1 MISLEIAKSHVNE
14 AIQLIS
20 KGQYNDALALVEQA
34 APAFEAAEDWEGYV
48 GCLNRLGVIFLN
60 LGRYEGSLTTTK
72 FALEV
77 YNEYIKINSKLLC
90 AIYAN
95 IGVIFYQLG
104 NYTTS
109 VEYQQKTLRLRQEL
123 LGKWHKD
130 TASSYNNLGGCYWEI
145 GQYADALHCF
155 EQSLK
160 IRLAVLG
167 EQHID
172 TVSSYNNL
180 GLYYENA
187 SNYNQA
193 LIYHHKAL
201 SINLALLGNL
211 HPKTAYSYNNL
222 GACYLCKSDY
232 KQAAK
237 HYEEALRIRIISLGE
252 KNHSTAYSYN
262 GLGIYYKEVGD
273 YDMAILYHQKALSI
287 WHKDPEKPDPKAA
300 SIYLGLGNCYRLKGN
315 YERAIYYHQVSL
327 AIKYSFLPP
336 IHRDIA
342 KSYINIA
349 LCLWNIKQYDQSI
362 VQLEK
367 ALTIQ
372 KQVLGYEINADKA
385 GTYNNM
391 AVVFRLQGKY
401 TYGIQYAQKSLDIR
415 LHILGKCH
423 NDTSNTYYNIGLIY
437 AKKNEFE
444 KALHHYQKALQSLAL
459 NVPDEDY
466 YPLPKLEVHN
476 SAIDLL
482 DLLSAKAN
490 TFQSLY
496 HQSQT
501 PQDLTAAL
509 AHYQCADALIDQMR
523 QSYKTEGSKLLLAEK
538 GKTKVYDAGLAA
550 LFDYQLL
557 VKNTSNN
564 MLTLSHFN
572 QTLGYQL
579 PDRPIDL
586 AFHFSEKSKA
596 VLLFAGMKDAEARLN
611 AQLPPDLVQQEYDLR
626 VELTYLERR
635 ISEEGY
641 KKDEEQDKTALNE
654 WQSQHFD
661 FKNQYDALIERL
673 ETEYPK
679 YYQLKYDLQAANIAQ
694 VQTALPPNKAM
705 ISYVLADKY
714 LYTIIITAQQS
725 YWLQTDLPTDFEGLV
740 EDFLLSFQ
748 SKIGIRDYITYG
760 YDLYRHLIL
769 PALNTGALQ
778 NIQQFIIIPDGI
790 LSRVPFEALL
800 TADCTDKTPLQDL
813 PYLLQQ
819 YQIAYHYSA
828 TLWLNQQT
836 ATSTQEPENA
846 NENAPSSGEIGG
858 GKDFIGFAPIY
869 SNTAQNS
876 SEHDIDLTLPDDFY
890 EKIGIEKP
898 EEKHRINYTE
908 TADVVR
914 SVVEGRNFVELIH
927 SETEV
932 RNVAELFAAKRQTAK
947 LLLHEKATL
956 DNFKALVGKY
966 RYILVSAHADYNG
979 EKPDQ
984 TGIIFSPNETD
995 GNGIFYMGDAYNLQL
1010 QADLVVLSCCETGLG
1025 KISKGE
1031 GTMALNRGF
1040 LYSGAKNVV
1049 YTLFKVY
1056 DKESC
1061 ELSTELFRQLI
1072 AQKPNAEALHQA
1084 KLSLIARGLMPIKW
1098 AGYVLVGQ

>member
-1 MISLEIAKSHVNE
+1 MHTVEQAKELVKQASE
-14 AIQLIS
+14 LQTAG
-20 KGQYNDALALVEQA
+20 KYNDAIALLEQA
-34 APAFEAAEDWEGYV
+34 TPVFEAAEDWEGYV
-48 GCLNRLGVIFLN
+48 ASLNNYAHCLRFNGKYDEGIEKAEKALQICLDKWGEQNRYTGDTYYRLAVCYQYAGHYKKAIDFQWKSLNIQLKTLGEKHLNIADSYNN
-60 LGRYEGSLTTTK
+60 LGNCYFRVGDYIQAIDSHEKALTVRLAVVGEQHPHTAMSYSGISYGYYFK
-72 FALEV
+72 GDYDLAIAYV
-77 YNEYIKINSKLLC
+77 KRAIDINL
-90 AIYAN
+90 AIYSEGHSE
-95 IGVIFYQLG
+95 I
-104 NYTTS
+104 
-109 VEYQQKTLRLRQEL
+109 
-123 LGKWHKD
+123 
-130 TASSYNNLGGCYWEI
+130 ASNYNNLGGCYERKGDYI
-145 GQYADALHCF
+145 QAIACCQKALA
-155 EQSLK
+155 
-160 IRLAVLG
+160 IWLAVLPR
-167 EQHID
+167 QHPNVATTYDLLGICFRGKGDYSMSELFGFKALSIRLTTLKDKHHIEIGHSYANLGNVYID
-172 TVSSYNNL
+172 KGNYSQAIDYLKKALAIFLKVSDIHALSGNFYTNLGVCYQLQGDYRQAIDCYQKSVNIWSKMFDKTHPSTGVSYNNL
-180 GLYYENA
+180 GLCYVNTNDYTQAIVYYQ
-187 SNYNQA
+187 QA
-193 LIYHHKAL
+193 
-201 SINLALLGNL
+201 
-211 HPKTAYSYNNL
+211 
-222 GACYLCKSDY
+222 
-232 KQAAK
+232 
-237 HYEEALRIRIISLGE
+237 
-252 KNHSTAYSYN
+252 
-262 GLGIYYKEVGD
+262 
-273 YDMAILYHQKALSI
+273 
-287 WHKDPEKPDPKAA
+287 
-300 SIYLGLGNCYRLKGN
+300 
-315 YERAIYYHQVSL
+315 L
-327 AIKYSFLPP
+327 AIK
-336 IHRDIA
+336 
-342 KSYINIA
+342 
-349 LCLWNIKQYDQSI
+349 
-362 VQLEK
+362 E
-367 ALTIQ
+367 
-372 KQVLGYEINADKA
+372 
-385 GTYNNM
+385 
-391 AVVFRLQGKY
+391 
-401 TYGIQYAQKSLDIR
+401 
-415 LHILGKCH
+415 ILGKEH
-423 NDTSNTYYNIGLIY
+423 PATAQTFRNLANYHHLLINY
-437 AKKNEFE
+437 PQ
-444 KALHHYQKALQSLAL
+444 ALHHYQLALQSLAL
-459 NVPDEDY
+459 NVPDKDY
-466 YPLPKLEVHN
+466 YPLPKLEGYN
-476 SAIDLL
+476 SAVELL
-482 DLLSAKAN
+482 EVLPAKA
-490 TFQSLY
+490 TTLAALY
-496 HQSQT
+496 HQSQN

-509 AHYQCADALIDQMR
+509 AYYQCADALIGQMR

-557 VKNTSNN
+557 VNNTPNN

-572 QTLGYQL
+572 QILGYQL

-626 VELTYLERR
+626 IELTYLERR

-641 KKDEEQDKTALNE
+641 KKDEEQDKTALSE

-714 LYTIIITAQQS
+714 VYTIIITAQQS

-748 SKIGIRDYITYG
+748 PKIGIRDYITYS
-760 YDLYRHLIL
+760 YDLYCHLIL
-769 PALNTGALQ
+769 PALNTGALH
-778 NIQQFIIIPDGI
+778 NIQHLIIIPDGI

-800 TADCTDKTPLQDL
+800 TAHCTDKTPLQDL

-836 ATSTQEPENA
+836 AAPTQEPENA
-846 NENAPSSGEIGG
+846 NENAPHSGRVVGG
-858 GKDFIGFAPIY
+858 QDFIGFAPIY

-876 SEHDIDLTLPDDFY
+876 SEHDIDLTLPDDFW
-890 EKIGIEKP
+890 EKVGIEKP

-908 TADVVR
+908 TAEAVR
-914 SVVEGRNFVELIH
+914 SVVEGRNFVELTH

-932 RNVAELFAAKRQTAK
+932 RNVAELFAAQQQTAK

-956 DNFKALVGKY
+956 DNFRALVGKY

-1072 AQKPNAEALHQA
+1072 AQKPNAEALHQS
-1084 KLSLIARGLMPIKW
+1084 KLNLIARGLMPIKW